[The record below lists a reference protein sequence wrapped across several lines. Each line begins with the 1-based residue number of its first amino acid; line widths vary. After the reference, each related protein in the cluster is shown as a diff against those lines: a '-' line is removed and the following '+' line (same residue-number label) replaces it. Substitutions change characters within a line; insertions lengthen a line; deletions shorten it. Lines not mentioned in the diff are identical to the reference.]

1 MGKSMIPVPGQAG
14 EDGVP
19 VSDVTAVLQDGAVQR
34 AVRSHHALH
43 TVVLSHVRAQCSTYS
58 AHLDCAVAGVR
69 HVIWRQ
75 AHHVV
80 QRLAGQL
87 GRLTYADRR
96 LLGVPHSR
104 AGAAVDILPE
114 QPQQRVALIAVV
126 PGKFQFGSKLS
137 AVYRLP
143 CNGPNIK
150 LLGELPFNRQH
161 IGLLPTVPLRQIVPE
176 NDCKLYS

>member
-1 MGKSMIPVPGQAG
+1 MVSLYPILQLYSRMVPCSAPL
-14 EDGVP
+14 GVTTP
-19 VSDVTAVLQDGAVQR
+19 CTRWYLVMCA
-34 AVRSHHALH
+34 RS
-43 TVVLSHVRAQCSTYS
+43 VVLS

-75 AHHVV
+75 AHHVI
-80 QRLAGQL
+80 QGLAGQL

-96 LLGVPHSR
+96 LLGVPHSG

-126 PGKFQFGSKLS
+126 PAKFQFGSKLS